1 MPTLNYDPDVTGYFF
16 ESSSNVGIS
25 EYGIF
30 TDSATNNGVVAVNA
44 SFSLS
49 AQNNSH
55 VYGDAIFSD
64 TSKNNGV
71 VHGNAYVASTATVP
85 ASSVMGAIIP
95 F

>member
-1 MPTLNYDPDVTGYFF
+1 MPTFNYDPDTTGYFF
-16 ESSSNVGIS
+16 ESSSNVGVS
-25 EYGIF
+25 QYGIF
-30 TDSATNNGVVAVNA
+30 TDGATNNGVVVVNA

-49 AQNNSH
+49 AQNNTQ
-55 VYGDAIFSD
+55 VYGDAVFND

-85 ASSVMGAIIP
+85 ASSVIGAIIP